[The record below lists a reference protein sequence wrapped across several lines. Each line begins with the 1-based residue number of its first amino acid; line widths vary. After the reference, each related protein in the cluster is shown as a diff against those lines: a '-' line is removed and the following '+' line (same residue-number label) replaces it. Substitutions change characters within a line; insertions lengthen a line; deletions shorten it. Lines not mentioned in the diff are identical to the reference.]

1 MRLQISGS
9 RNAASYYVVK
19 TVYEN
24 GKKTNKIHEKLG
36 THAELKAKL
45 GDKDPKEWAEEYVK
59 ELNRQMK
66 EGKEPDI
73 IVKYSPYKRI
83 EKDIQRLFN
92 GGYLFLQQIYH
103 ELKLHQLCKEISEK
117 YKFEFNL
124 DSILSRLVY
133 GRILF
138 PLSKLGTF
146 EESKKFIEQP
156 DFKLHQIYRA
166 LEYLA
171 KEIDFIQSF
180 LYKNSLKISKR
191 NTGILYYD
199 CTNFYFEIEEED
211 GIKQYGASK
220 DHKPNPIVQMGLFM
234 DGDGI
239 PLAFSLFNGNM
250 NEQLTLKPLEKKIL
264 SDFELSKFVVCTD
277 AGLSSE
283 ANRRFNDR
291 EERAFITT
299 QSVKKLK
306 AHLKKWALDPTG
318 WKLSGSDK
326 IHDISKLD
334 EMIEKADAKGKEDL
348 RELYEAVDLDSARKV
363 RDQLLGK
370 YGTIAPKAATLLDES
385 FDDVTAILAV
395 PLKYRKRLRTTNGVE
410 RLNQEVRRRERVI
423 RIFPNEASVIRLIG
437 ALLME
442 QDEKWQAGRKYF
454 DMDLYYQS
462 MENKKTKDR
471 NPAA

>member
-191 NTGILYYD
+191 NTGILYYS
-199 CTNFYFEIEEED
+199 NF
-211 GIKQYGASK
+211 
-220 DHKPNPIVQMGLFM
+220 
-234 DGDGI
+234 
-239 PLAFSLFNGNM
+239 
-250 NEQLTLKPLEKKIL
+250 
-264 SDFELSKFVVCTD
+264 
-277 AGLSSE
+277 
-283 ANRRFNDR
+283 
-291 EERAFITT
+291 
-299 QSVKKLK
+299 
-306 AHLKKWALDPTG
+306 
-318 WKLSGSDK
+318 
-326 IHDISKLD
+326 
-334 EMIEKADAKGKEDL
+334 
-348 RELYEAVDLDSARKV
+348 AV
-363 RDQLLGK
+363 
-370 YGTIAPKAATLLDES
+370 
-385 FDDVTAILAV
+385 
-395 PLKYRKRLRTTNGVE
+395 N
-410 RLNQEVRRRERVI
+410 
-423 RIFPNEASVIRLIG
+423 
-437 ALLME
+437 
-442 QDEKWQAGRKYF
+442 
-454 DMDLYYQS
+454 
-462 MENKKTKDR
+462 
-471 NPAA
+471 